1 MESFRYIAINP
12 QGRRVRGVIEA
23 DNKKEAKKSL
33 SVLSKKKGLKIENLQ
48 KKVTFIYNVKKGG
61 KAALKGEQKA
71 FSKKEL
77 RQTFERFGYTDIHI
91 QPKLFD
97 FKGKVPSQEVTN
109 WLRLCA
115 DLLKENLPYNEILN
129 LLIEDTSNKRMR
141 ETIREI
147 NKDLKDGKEGDEVFS
162 KHRGVFGKFPAY
174 MLAVASTSG
183 NMQVVY
189 ESTAKFMERDQEF
202 KRNLRKTLV
211 MPFITLGAIIL
222 VIAYYVMAIFPAT
235 AKMFLKFGKT
245 LPPMTAKTMEVS
257 DFLLAYWWL
266 IILAIGIPV
275 GLLVSWFRTPK
286 GKYYKDKFMIKIPAI
301 GALLHKTSI
310 EIFARVFYSLYSGS
324 GENVRVIQIA
334 AEACRNSYMESQI
347 KNISIPLML
356 KEGKGIVEALEAS
369 GVFTHTAISRFRS
382 GAESGALKS
391 NALQLANYYEA
402 DTSYRMEKVINIINL
417 FVTTIIMVAML
428 FITVVSSET
437 SVM

>member
-1 MESFRYIAINP
+1 
-12 QGRRVRGVIEA
+12 
-23 DNKKEAKKSL
+23 
-33 SVLSKKKGLKIENLQ
+33 
-48 KKVTFIYNVKKGG
+48 
-61 KAALKGEQKA
+61 
-71 FSKKEL
+71 
-77 RQTFERFGYTDIHI
+77 
-91 QPKLFD
+91 
-97 FKGKVPSQEVTN
+97 
-109 WLRLCA
+109 
-115 DLLKENLPYNEILN
+115 
-129 LLIEDTSNKRMR
+129 
-141 ETIREI
+141 
-147 NKDLKDGKEGDEVFS
+147 
-162 KHRGVFGKFPAY
+162 
-174 MLAVASTSG
+174 
-183 NMQVVY
+183 
-189 ESTAKFMERDQEF
+189 MERDQEF
-202 KRNLRKTLV
+202 KQNLRKTLV
-211 MPFITLGAIIL
+211 MPFVTLGAIIL
-222 VIAYYVMAIFPAT
+222 VIAYYVMSIFPAT
-235 AKMFLKFGKT
+235 AKMFLKFGKA

-275 GLLVSWFRTPK
+275 GLLVAWFRTPK

-369 GVFTHTAISRFRS
+369 GVFTRTAISRFRS

-402 DTSYRMEKVINIINL
+402 DTSYRMEKVINIVNL
-417 FVTTIIMVAML
+417 FVTTIIMAAML

>member
-1 MESFRYIAINP
+1 MESFCYIAVNP
-12 QGRRVRGVIEA
+12 QGRRVKGIIEA
-23 DNKKEAKKSL
+23 ENKREAKKSL
-33 SVLSKKKGLKIENLQ
+33 SVLSKKKGLKIENLR
-48 KKVTFIYNVKKGG
+48 KKVTFIYKVKKDG
-61 KAALKGEQKA
+61 KTALKGEQKA
-71 FSKKEL
+71 FSKEEL
-77 RQTFERFGYTDIHI
+77 RQAFERFGYTDIRI
-91 QPKLFD
+91 QPKLLD
-97 FKGKVPSQEVTN
+97 FKGKVPGKEITN

-162 KHRGVFGKFPAY
+162 KHRNVFGKFPAY

-202 KRNLRKTLV
+202 KQNLRKTLV
-211 MPFITLGAIIL
+211 MPFVTLGAIIL
-222 VIAYYVMAIFPAT
+222 VVAYYVMSIFPAT
-235 AKMFLKFGKT
+235 AKMFQKFGKT

-275 GLLVSWFRTPK
+275 GLLVAWFRTPK
-286 GKYYKDKFMIKIPAI
+286 GKYYKDKYIIKIPAI

-334 AEACRNSYMESQI
+334 AEACRNTYMESQI

-369 GVFTHTAISRFRS
+369 GVFTRTAISRFRS

-402 DTSYRMEKVINIINL
+402 DTSYRMDKVINIINL

-428 FITVVSSET
+428 FITIVSSET
-437 SVM
+437 TVM

>member
-1 MESFRYIAINP
+1 
-12 QGRRVRGVIEA
+12 
-23 DNKKEAKKSL
+23 
-33 SVLSKKKGLKIENLQ
+33 
-48 KKVTFIYNVKKGG
+48 
-61 KAALKGEQKA
+61 
-71 FSKKEL
+71 
-77 RQTFERFGYTDIHI
+77 
-91 QPKLFD
+91 
-97 FKGKVPSQEVTN
+97 
-109 WLRLCA
+109 
-115 DLLKENLPYNEILN
+115 
-129 LLIEDTSNKRMR
+129 
-141 ETIREI
+141 
-147 NKDLKDGKEGDEVFS
+147 
-162 KHRGVFGKFPAY
+162 
-174 MLAVASTSG
+174 
-183 NMQVVY
+183 
-189 ESTAKFMERDQEF
+189 
-202 KRNLRKTLV
+202 
-211 MPFITLGAIIL
+211 
-222 VIAYYVMAIFPAT
+222 
-235 AKMFLKFGKT
+235 
-245 LPPMTAKTMEVS
+245 MTAKTMEVS

-275 GLLVSWFRTPK
+275 GLLVAWFRTPK

-369 GVFTHTAISRFRS
+369 GVFTRTAISRFRS

-402 DTSYRMEKVINIINL
+402 DTSYRMEKVINIVNL
-417 FVTTIIMVAML
+417 FVTTIIMAAML

>member
-1 MESFRYIAINP
+1 MESFRYIAVNP
-12 QGRRVRGVIEA
+12 QGRRIKGVIEA

-33 SVLSKKKGLKIENLQ
+33 SVLANKKGLKIEDLQ

-71 FSKKEL
+71 FSKEDL
-77 RQTFERFGYTDIHI
+77 RQTFERFGYTDIRI

-141 ETIREI
+141 DTIREI
-147 NKDLKDGKEGDEVFS
+147 NKDLKEGKEGDDVFS

-222 VIAYYVMAIFPAT
+222 VIAYYVMSIFPAT

-245 LPPMTAKTMEVS
+245 LPPMTAKTMVVS

-266 IILAIGIPV
+266 ILLAIGIPV
-275 GLLVSWFRTPK
+275 GLLIAWFRTPK
-286 GKYYKDKFMIKIPAI
+286 GKYYKDKYIIKIPAI
-301 GALLHKTSI
+301 GGLLHKTSI

-324 GENVRVIQIA
+324 GENVHVIQIA

-369 GVFTHTAISRFRS
+369 GVFTGTAISRFRS

-417 FVTTIIMVAML
+417 FVTTIIMAAML

-437 SVM
+437 SIM

>member
-1 MESFRYIAINP
+1 MESFRYIAVNP
-12 QGRRVRGVIEA
+12 QGRRVKGVIEA
-23 DNKKEAKKSL
+23 DNKKEAKKLL
-33 SVLSKKKGLKIENLQ
+33 SVLAKKKGLKIENLQ

-61 KAALKGEQKA
+61 KTALKGEQKA
-71 FSKKEL
+71 FSKDEL
-77 RQTFERFGYTDIHI
+77 RQTFERFGYTDIRI
-91 QPKLFD
+91 QPKLLD

-129 LLIEDTSNKRMR
+129 LLVEDTSNKRMR

-147 NKDLKDGKEGDEVFS
+147 NKDLKEGKEGDEVFS

-202 KRNLRKTLV
+202 KRNMRKTLV

-222 VIAYYVMAIFPAT
+222 VIAYYVMSIFPAT

-245 LPPMTAKTMEVS
+245 LPPLTAKTMAVS
-257 DFLLAYWWL
+257 DFLIVYWWL
-266 IILAIGIPV
+266 ILLAIGIPV
-275 GLLVSWFRTPK
+275 GLLIAWIRTPK

-301 GALLHKTSI
+301 GPLLHKTSI

-356 KEGKGIVEALEAS
+356 GEGKGIVEALEAS

-417 FVTTIIMVAML
+417 FVTTIIMAAMI
-428 FITVVSSET
+428 FITV
-437 SVM
+437 

>member
-12 QGRRVRGVIEA
+12 QGRRVKGVIEA

-33 SVLSKKKGLKIENLQ
+33 SVLAKKKGLKIENLQ

-71 FSKKEL
+71 FSKEDL
-77 RQTFERFGYTDIHI
+77 RQTFERFGYTDIRI

-129 LLIEDTSNKRMR
+129 LLIEDTSNKQMR

-147 NKDLKDGKEGDEVFS
+147 NKDLKEGKEGDEVFS

-222 VIAYYVMAIFPAT
+222 VIAYYVMSIFPAT

-245 LPPMTAKTMEVS
+245 LPPMTAKTMAVS
-257 DFLLAYWWL
+257 DFLIAYWWL
-266 IILAIGIPV
+266 ILLAIGIPV
-275 GLLVSWFRTPK
+275 GLLIAWFRTPK
-286 GKYYKDKFMIKIPAI
+286 GKYYKDKYIIKIPAI
-301 GALLHKTSI
+301 GGLLHKTSI

-369 GVFTHTAISRFRS
+369 GVFTSTAISRFRS

-417 FVTTIIMVAML
+417 FVTTIIMAAML

-437 SVM
+437 SIM